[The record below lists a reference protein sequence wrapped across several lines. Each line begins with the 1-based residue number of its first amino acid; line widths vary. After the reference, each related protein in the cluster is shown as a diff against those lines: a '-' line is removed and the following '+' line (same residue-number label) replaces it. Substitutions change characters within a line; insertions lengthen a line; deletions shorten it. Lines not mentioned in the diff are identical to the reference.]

1 MLGFWTLSA
10 LSFAAWAGTSNGAS
24 ETTAPALKPDAQDV
38 AVPSRRYDI
47 LALDL
52 DLALD
57 FPKRRIGGTAT
68 YTVQQ
73 LSDGEFV
80 LDQVALN
87 IQDVTVDGEAAAW
100 RTPGDRLVV
109 EMPER
114 LVRKGQAVVAITYD
128 AQPRTG
134 LHFRDTGKGSPD
146 DYPEVWTQG
155 QKNDNRYWFPA
166 WDHPND
172 RFEYTGRVTG
182 PPGWKMHTNSGV
194 NLPSYLVMMAGG
206 PYKELGDKRNRI
218 WVGPNASPKG
228 MQDVWAPVPD
238 MMEHFEERTG
248 VPYPW
253 DGYLQVFVQRFMYG
267 GMENTSATINTNTV
281 ITPERVVATRT
292 FVQSLIA
299 HELAHQWFGDWL
311 TCRSW
316 RDLWLNEGFA
326 TFFQDDWLARRD
338 GEERG
343 AFEALQNFAWSK
355 NERALAGRFF
365 HGEGAAANHNVY
377 AKGSSVLQMLKVM
390 LGEETFWD
398 GIRIYTRGNPKSLV
412 RTIDLQ
418 SAMEQASGAE
428 LDWFFQQWVELPYV
442 PKLTVQERYSDGE
455 LTITVTQDVSDQR
468 PRYTIPFSVEV
479 GGADGATLHTGLL
492 DDAKTQLR
500 IPLESAP
507 TYVAFDPKAGILHTL
522 THEQDPEAWAAQL
535 GSQHPAAVFRALRA
549 LAETDHHEPVLNVL
563 QDRERH
569 FLIRAEAAQTLG
581 KQRRMAELR
590 AFSADKHDEVRRSV
604 VRALGQGLN
613 ATDLPLLERRLRS
626 DANADVRIAAL
637 QAISQLSKK
646 RGVQMARRSLGHR
659 DGTMVA
665 TAAGILGG
673 HGELEDVGRL
683 ISFEVRKRARNAGFR
698 AAARIIQ
705 RADEGASQDAAMGRM
720 TTVLIGL
727 LDDLDVRTRQTA
739 VSLLGSVGDRT
750 AIPHLE
756 AFRRVETV
764 QGLSEQ
770 ARKSVQSIRGRQD
783 KAEPLAEENAH
794 EARMK
799 ALEERIDEL
808 EDKVKAYEAK
818 Q

>member
-1 MLGFWTLSA
+1 MLGMWTIAA
-10 LSFAAWAGTSNGAS
+10 LGTTAWAV
-24 ETTAPALKPDAQDV
+24 APAVAGEVKPPVLIPDGQDV
-38 AVPSRRYDI
+38 AVPSRHYDI

-57 FPKRRIGGTAT
+57 FPKRGIGGTAT

-73 LSDGEFV
+73 LSDGDLV

-87 IQDVTVDGEAAAW
+87 IKTVTVDGEVATW
-100 RTPGDRLVV
+100 RTPADKLVV
-109 EMPER
+109 EMPNR
-114 LVRKGQAVVAITYD
+114 LARKGQAVVAITYD

-134 LHFRDTGKGSPD
+134 LHFRDIGRGSPD

-172 RFEYTGRVTG
+172 RFDYTGKVAG
-182 PPGWKMHTNSGV
+182 PAGWKMHTNSGV

-206 PYKELGDKRNRI
+206 PYKELGDERNRI
-218 WVGPNASPKG
+218 WVAPDASPKG

-281 ITPERVVATRT
+281 VTPERVVATRT

-299 HELAHQWFGDWL
+299 HELAHQWYGDWL

-338 GEERG
+338 GEERW
-343 AFEALQNFAWSK
+343 AYEALQSFAWSQ

-377 AKGSSVLQMLKVM
+377 SKGSAVLQMLRVM
-390 LGEETFWD
+390 LGEETFWE
-398 GIRIYTRGNPKSLV
+398 GIRVYTRGNPKSLV

-418 SAMEQASGAE
+418 SAMEQVSGAE
-428 LDWFFQQWVELPYV
+428 LDWFFQQWVELPHV
-442 PKLTVQERYSDGE
+442 PRLTVNQAYTDGV
-455 LTITVTQDVSDQR
+455 LTVTVTQAVSDKR

-479 GGADGATLHTGLL
+479 GSESGPELHEGLL
-492 DDAKTQLR
+492 EDTKTQLR
-500 IPLESAP
+500 IPLESP
-507 TYVAFDPKAGILHTL
+507 PSYLAFDPKAGILSKL

-535 GSQHPAAVFRALRA
+535 ESKHPAAVFRALRA
-549 LAETDHHEPVLNVL
+549 LAETDHHGPVLEVL
-563 QDRERH
+563 SDKGRH
-569 FLIRAEAAQTLG
+569 FLVRSEAAQTLG

-590 AFSADKHDEVRRSV
+590 DFSADKHDEVRRSV
-604 VRALGQGLN
+604 IRALGQGLN
-613 ATDLPLLERRLRS
+613 AVDLPLLERRLRS
-626 DANADVRIAAL
+626 DVNADVRIAAL
-637 QAISQLSKK
+637 QAITQLSNK

-659 DGTMVA
+659 DGALVSR
-665 TAAGILGG
+665 AAGIIGD
-673 HGELEDVGRL
+673 HGTLEDIGRL
-683 ISFEVRKRARNAGFR
+683 ISFEVRKRTRNAGFR
-698 AAARIIQ
+698 AAARIVQ
-705 RADEGASQDAAMGRM
+705 RADEGPAQDAAMARM
-720 TTVLIGL
+720 TSVLIGL

-739 VSLLGSVGDRT
+739 VSLLGSVGDQE

-756 AFRRVETV
+756 AFRRIETV

-770 ARKSVQSIRGRQD
+770 ARKSIQSIRGRKD
-783 KAEPLAEENAH
+783 KVEPLAEENAH

-799 ALEERIDEL
+799 ALEDRIKEL
-808 EDKVKAYEAK
+808 EGKVKAYEAK